1 MDDRKVIMS
10 EEEMGRVLERLA
22 YEVLERHGDCSN
34 LAIIGIQRRG
44 VDMAER
50 IRKMLEE
57 RVGHALQYG
66 MLDITLYRDDW
77 TRLSEQPSL
86 NMTEIPFDVD
96 GMDILLVDDVLYTGR
111 TTRAALEAILDFG
124 RPKRVELMVL
134 IDKGNREL
142 PIHADYLG
150 KLVETPQGE
159 HVFIDLAERD
169 DRDLVYLGE
178 RRQ

>member
-1 MDDRKVIMS
+1 MEESRIIMS

-22 YEVLERHGDCSN
+22 FEVLERHGDCSN
-34 LAIIGIQRRG
+34 LAVIGIQRRG
-44 VDMAER
+44 VDLAER
-50 IRKMLEE
+50 IRKLLEQ
-57 RVGHALQYG
+57 RVGRELEYG

-77 TRLSEQPSL
+77 TRLTDQPSL
-86 NMTEIPFDVD
+86 NKTEIPFDVD

-124 RPKRVELMVL
+124 RPKRVELMAL

-142 PIHADYLG
+142 PIHSDYLG
-150 KLVETPQGE
+150 KLVDTPRGE
-159 HVFIDLAERD
+159 HVYIDLEERD

-178 RRQ
+178 R

>member
-1 MDDRKVIMS
+1 MDESRIIMNA
-10 EEEMGRVLERLA
+10 EEMGRVLERLA
-22 YEVLERHGDCSN
+22 FEVLERHGDCSN

-44 VDMAER
+44 VDLAER
-50 IRKMLEE
+50 IRGMLEKRLE
-57 RVGHALQYG
+57 RGLQYG

-77 TRLSEQPSL
+77 TRLSDQPSL
-86 NMTEIPFDVD
+86 NKTEIPFDVD

-134 IDKGNREL
+134 VDKGNREL

-150 KLVETPQGE
+150 KRVDKLQGE
-159 HVFIDLAERD
+159 HVFIELAERD
-169 DRDLVYLGE
+169 ERDLVYLGH
-178 RRQ
+178 R